1 MGPRLIHVGYGKGV
15 YEEVIVIHQGR
26 LWRRTWQVWVGS
38 GVVEAEQRVLWVD
51 AGRAY
56 PDGQLELGCSAEGYG
71 GTRPE
76 HVYMGPCRSLEV
88 CYCMVKVAR
97 LGQGCGTHIRSR
109 RLWKDKVSIGL
120 LSRLY
125 PGGGCGKSGYGVGW
139 SR

>member
-1 MGPRLIHVGYGKGV
+1 MANL
-15 YEEVIVIHQGR
+15 GR
-26 LWRRTWQVWVGS
+26 EWGC
-38 GVVEAEQRVLWVD
+38 G
-51 AGRAY
+51 GRAKG
-56 PDGQLELGCSAEGYG
+56 PVGGCRTGIELDCGAEGYG

-88 CYCMVKVAR
+88 CYCMVKVTR